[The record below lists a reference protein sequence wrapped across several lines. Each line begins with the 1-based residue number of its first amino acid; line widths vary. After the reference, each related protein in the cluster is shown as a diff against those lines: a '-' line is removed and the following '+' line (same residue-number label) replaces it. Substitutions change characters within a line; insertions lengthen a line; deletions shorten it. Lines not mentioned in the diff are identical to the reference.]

1 MYVSDELMGKLLKD
15 TNIATKDVTD
25 DEIHDRSV
33 RFVKWLET
41 LKNEGKWED
50 TDKSGAE
57 YYFLKSFMTLEL
69 YRDFPAVINDFVK
82 HCSDKAQKYMAAWWY
97 GVDEFD
103 LYTMDE
109 AVKHKV
115 FRAIY
120 NGAKLGDDYCRKL
133 IIYLYK
139 TYFKKEYNQLK
150 RYSKLSMYD
159 VYDLCENLSVRRY
172 PGVHG
177 KRNT

>member
-82 HCSDKAQKYMAAWWY
+82 HCSDKAQKYMAA
-97 GVDEFD
+97 
-103 LYTMDE
+103 
-109 AVKHKV
+109 
-115 FRAIY
+115 
-120 NGAKLGDDYCRKL
+120 
-133 IIYLYK
+133 
-139 TYFKKEYNQLK
+139 
-150 RYSKLSMYD
+150 
-159 VYDLCENLSVRRY
+159 
-172 PGVHG
+172 
-177 KRNT
+177 

>member
-57 YYFLKSFMTLEL
+57 YYFLTSSTFTRWM
-69 YRDFPAVINDFVK
+69 RRSSIR
-82 HCSDKAQKYMAAWWY
+82 CSVQ
-97 GVDEFD
+97 
-103 LYTMDE
+103 YTM
-109 AVKHKV
+109 VQS
-115 FRAIY
+115 
-120 NGAKLGDDYCRKL
+120 LGM
-133 IIYLYK
+133 
-139 TYFKKEYNQLK
+139 TTAG
-150 RYSKLSMYD
+150 S
-159 VYDLCENLSVRRY
+159 
-172 PGVHG
+172 
-177 KRNT
+177 

>member
-82 HCSDKAQKYMAAWWY
+82 HCSDKAQKYMQHGGTAWTSSTFTRWMRRSSIRCS
-97 GVDEFD
+97 VQ
-103 LYTMDE
+103 YTM
-109 AVKHKV
+109 VQS
-115 FRAIY
+115 
-120 NGAKLGDDYCRKL
+120 LGM
-133 IIYLYK
+133 
-139 TYFKKEYNQLK
+139 TTAG
-150 RYSKLSMYD
+150 S
-159 VYDLCENLSVRRY
+159 
-172 PGVHG
+172 
-177 KRNT
+177 